1 MAVTD
6 SSGQLEFPTILALIH
21 SETDF
26 AALQDIV
33 VAKHYGPLR
42 RGKTLVEARH
52 LVNRELIDIIITEV
66 DLADNRGWRDVLD
79 TIESS
84 GALQPL
90 IVVSHL
96 ADEFLW
102 AEVLNLGGFDV
113 LSEPFEEEDVVRVL
127 GSALRERRRR
137 TPPRR
142 GAACALS
149 TTAGRGIGRE
159 RDGDRSC

>member
-1 MAVTD
+1 MAVPD
-6 SSGQLEFPTILALIH
+6 SSGQFEFPTILALIH

-26 AALQDIV
+26 VALQDIV
-33 VAKHYGPLR
+33 VPKHRGPLR
-42 RGKTLVEARH
+42 RGTTLVEARQ
-52 LVNRELIDIIITEV
+52 LVNRELIDIVITEV
-66 DLADNRGWRDVLD
+66 DLADNHGWRDVLD
-79 TIESS
+79 TIESA

-90 IVVSHL
+90 IVVSRL

-127 GSALRERRRR
+127 ESALREGRRT

-142 GAACALS
+142 GAARALPHE
-149 TTAGRGIGRE
+149 GRRWH
-159 RDGDRSC
+159 RARA